1 MLENQ
6 HKAVH
11 VFIHQD
17 RQLYFARIWDLALF
31 TKSVAE
37 LPFFVNLFVNYRKN
51 NLDLWSSSSKMRC
64 KDDSLL
70 FSSTAKHIIELN
82 YRKQHGLAK
91 KKLGESVNTPQD
103 GQTFLQPPNLAVYP
117 LSSYDWSRQVFIF
130 QIENFFIL
138 TLFSLKDCTDV
149 YISWSQM
156 PIFF

>member
-1 MLENQ
+1 MLKNQ

-17 RQLYFARIWDLALF
+17 RHFYFARIWDLALF
-31 TKSVAE
+31 IKSVAE
-37 LPFFVNLFVNYRKN
+37 LSFSVNLFVNYRKN

-91 KKLGESVNTPQD
+91 KKLGESVNTRSRWTD
-103 GQTFLQPPNLAVYP
+103 ISLA
-117 LSSYDWSRQVFIF
+117 S
-130 QIENFFIL
+130 
-138 TLFSLKDCTDV
+138 
-149 YISWSQM
+149 
-156 PIFF
+156 